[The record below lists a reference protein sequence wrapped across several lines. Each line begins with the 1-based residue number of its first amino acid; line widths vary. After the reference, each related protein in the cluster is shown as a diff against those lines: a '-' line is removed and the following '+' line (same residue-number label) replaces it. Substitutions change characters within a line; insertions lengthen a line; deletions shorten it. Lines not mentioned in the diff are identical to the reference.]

1 MWTSKLGTKYPQ
13 SEIEEQDRRTHYEL
27 KQLRGKSG
35 NTTCADCGVKDTTWA
50 SVNHGV
56 FICVACSDVH
66 RSVGTHITKVKG
78 CTGTYLWGPDE
89 LAKMQAVGNCNA
101 EQIYGDTRV
110 KPDDSKATKQQF
122 VTDKYERKL
131 FAPADVGDDTRV
143 AVPQPP
149 AAGDASGRGSGP
161 AAPLQVTRP
170 NLLPTVGK
178 GAMHKPAPVAHVSVA
193 PDSLFDELFAD
204 WTAPALPKKTS
215 SEVKEAPATKTS
227 DIPEDL
233 FRDNVCVQA
242 PSAVQPQSR
251 LSKAAQLLV
260 DDDIFAIFK

>member
-1 MWTSKLGTKYPQ
+1 MWTSKLGNKYSQ
-13 SEIEEQDRRTHYEL
+13 SMIQEQDRRTHDEL
-27 KQLRGKSG
+27 KRLRGKFG
-35 NTTCADCGVKDTTWA
+35 NTNCADCCVKDTTWA

-89 LAKMQAVGNCNA
+89 LEKMQTVGNSNA
-101 EQIYGDTRV
+101 ERIYGDRRV
-110 KPDDSKATKQQF
+110 KPDDSKQTKQQF
-122 VTDKYERKL
+122 VSDKYEKKL
-131 FAPADVGDDTRV
+131 FAPADADDDTRV

-149 AAGDASGRGSGP
+149 AAGDALGRGSGLT
-161 AAPLQVTRP
+161 APLQATRP

-178 GAMHKPAPVAHVSVA
+178 GNTNKSAPVARVSLA
-193 PDSLFDELFAD
+193 PDSLFDELFSD

-215 SEVKEAPATKTS
+215 SEVKAAPATKTA
-227 DIPEDL
+227 DIPEGL
-233 FRDNVCVQA
+233 FLDNACVQS
-242 PSAVQPQSR
+242 PSALQLQSR
-251 LSKAAQLLV
+251 LSKATQLLV